1 MTKLLVM
8 KLPRK
13 SDDDQIANV
22 LAREHEDEQK
32 DWMSWL
38 YRAIKMC
45 DILALISQINL
56 ERIYGL

>member
-1 MTKLLVM
+1 MTKLFVM

-22 LAREHEDEQK
+22 LAREHEDELK

-45 DILALISQINL
+45 DILALISRLGLEQIHEL
-56 ERIYGL
+56 